1 MSETAP
7 ELRALPKSS
16 SLMPV
21 ALLAIVGLVVL
32 GGVLLDRAGYFQRDH
47 RKMAPDVTFYARDGK
62 PVHLTDYRGKVVLL
76 NFWATWCAP
85 CVAEA
90 PSLAALS
97 DELKRTLP
105 DVVILAPALDDSGF
119 KAIDPFVEK
128 LHIET
133 LAVVH
138 DKKKEA
144 FEFGT
149 RKLPETWLISR
160 DGEILE
166 RFVGEVDWAH
176 PDIMKL
182 LEKVAANQPETK
194 T

>member
-1 MSETAP
+1 MSETVPAP
-7 ELRALPKSS
+7 RELPASS
-16 SLMPV
+16 RMMPM
-21 ALLAIVGLVVL
+21 AILAVVGAVVL
-32 GGVLLDRAGYFQRDH
+32 GGVALDQAGYFQRDH

-62 PVHLTDYRGKVVLL
+62 PVHLEDYRGKVVLL

-97 DELKRTLP
+97 DELKRSLP
-105 DVVILAPALDDSGF
+105 EVVILAPALDEQGF

-128 LHIET
+128 LRIQS

-166 RFVGEVDWAH
+166 RFVGEVDWTH

-182 LEKVAANQPETK
+182 LQKVAAQK
-194 T
+194 GAQS

>member
-1 MSETAP
+1 VSETAP

-133 LAVVH
+133 LADVV
-138 DKKKEA
+138 
-144 FEFGT
+144 
-149 RKLPETWLISR
+149 
-160 DGEILE
+160 
-166 RFVGEVDWAH
+166 
-176 PDIMKL
+176 
-182 LEKVAANQPETK
+182 
-194 T
+194 